1 MREVKEAAN
10 TKRPE
15 DGRQKGVVRT
25 QIGVLCSCVRPKGP
39 WTIGIFVAPSNAIK
53 SNDLGHKPDVSMQN
67 IYSTI
72 RNLMGKAIKSHEQRE
87 REQRAKSQ
95 SHQQQEVPKK

>member
-67 IYSTI
+67 MYIFDYQ
-72 RNLMGKAIKSHEQRE
+72 KSNGEGN
-87 REQRAKSQ
+87 
-95 SHQQQEVPKK
+95 KKVWKMFSV